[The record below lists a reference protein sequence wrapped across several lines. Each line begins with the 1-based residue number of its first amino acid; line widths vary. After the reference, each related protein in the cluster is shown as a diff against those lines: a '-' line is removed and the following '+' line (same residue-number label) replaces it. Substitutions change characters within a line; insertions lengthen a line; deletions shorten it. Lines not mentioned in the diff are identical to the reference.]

1 MPEGGGS
8 GDHWQQRRSVSS
20 HPAPLNQLP
29 APLSLKILAQRGQAA
44 GMCGQKDSEVQGL
57 GLFRFGVKGL
67 HMGCTAAEVM
77 IGAADTGRGGREK
90 P

>member
-1 MPEGGGS
+1 
-8 GDHWQQRRSVSS
+8 
-20 HPAPLNQLP
+20 
-29 APLSLKILAQRGQAA
+29 
-44 GMCGQKDSEVQGL
+44 MCGQKDSEVELSLGLQGLGLGFFQVQGL